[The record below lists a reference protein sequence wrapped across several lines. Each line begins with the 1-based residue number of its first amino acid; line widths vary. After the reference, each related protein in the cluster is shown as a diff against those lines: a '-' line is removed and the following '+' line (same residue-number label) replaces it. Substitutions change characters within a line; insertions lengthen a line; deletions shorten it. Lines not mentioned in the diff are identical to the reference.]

1 MEQLKSKVW
10 WEAAAIRALKTT
22 CQTTVAMIGTS
33 TMIQQIDWKIVLSSA
48 VLAGILSIL
57 TSLGGLPEVEGSDAE
72 GAKG

>member
-1 MEQLKSKVW
+1 MEQLKSKTW

-57 TSLGGLPEVEGSDAE
+57 TSLGGLPEVSEE
-72 GAKG
+72 E